1 VIVVR
6 FPSRLALAASVL
18 GVFAAGS
25 GAVLSM
31 PERAE
36 GAAVP
41 VPEITSAAAPQAPAA
56 VEPAAAP
63 GPAITGEQIAALAL
77 APARD
82 RAAALIEEQEAAEAQ
97 RARSARDSRDDS
109 GRWRELRDEL
119 REACEEGRI
128 RGDICRS

>member
-1 VIVVR
+1 VVVVR

-18 GVFAAGS
+18 GVFTAGS
-25 GAVLSM
+25 GAVLAM

-41 VPEITSAAAPQAPAA
+41 VPEITSDAAPQAPAP

-63 GPAITGEQIAALAL
+63 GPAISGEQIAALAL

-82 RAAALIEEQEAAEAQ
+82 RAAALIEEQAREAQ

-128 RGDICRS
+128 RGDICG

>member
-1 VIVVR
+1 MVVVR

-18 GVFAAGS
+18 GVFTAGS
-25 GAVLSM
+25 GAVLAM

-41 VPEITSAAAPQAPAA
+41 VPEITSDSAPQAPAP
-56 VEPAAAP
+56 VEPAVAP
-63 GPAITGEQIAALAL
+63 GPAITGDQIAALAL

-82 RAAALIEEQEAAEAQ
+82 RAAALIDEQAREAQ
-97 RARSARDSRDDS
+97 RARSARDSRDES

-128 RGDICRS
+128 RGDICRG

>member
-1 VIVVR
+1 VVVVR

-25 GAVLSM
+25 GAVLTM

-41 VPEITSAAAPQAPAA
+41 VPEITSAAAPQAPAP

-82 RAAALIEEQEAAEAQ
+82 RAAALIEEQAREAQ
-97 RARSARDSRDDS
+97 RARSARDSDSRDDS

-128 RGDICRS
+128 RGDICG

>member
-25 GAVLSM
+25 GAVLAM

-41 VPEITSAAAPQAPAA
+41 VPEITSAAAPQAPAP

-82 RAAALIEEQEAAEAQ
+82 RAAALIEEQSREAQ
-97 RARSARDSRDDS
+97 RARSARDSRDES

-128 RGDICRS
+128 RGDICRG